1 MKIIDDVV
9 SIKQELEQIKEE
21 NQKRNIK
28 SQEIKKIEKA
38 NKKLLEALI
47 MAIFAF
53 IFLLVYSIL
62 IKY

>member
-47 MAIFAF
+47 ISIFAF
-53 IFLLVYSIL
+53 IFLLAYSIL
-62 IKY
+62 IKS